1 MIELDVFLPK
11 ILPRVEGAARPA
23 VYDAIRVAAQEF
35 CTRTRLWRETDTL
48 QTVSDDLDI
57 VAVPQ
62 GAVLFEIESA
72 RFEGHELEPQSISW
86 LDDNVARWRESTAD
100 MPRHITQTE
109 PDTVRLVPMATGT
122 LDLSLY
128 LKPADD
134 AGYLPDWMGNHYKQ
148 VIADGA
154 LAELLTMPGQAYT
167 SPELAMFY
175 SDRFDKR
182 VTLLSSA
189 NLKGQQK
196 ARVRTKP
203 HFF

>member
-1 MIELDVFLPK
+1 MIELEAFLPK
-11 ILPRVEGAARPA
+11 IMPRVPGAARPA

-48 QTVSDDLDI
+48 QTAAEDCDI
-57 VAVPQ
+57 IAVPH

-72 RFEGHELEPQSISW
+72 RFNGYPLEPQSISW
-86 LDDNVARWRESTAD
+86 LDKNVPRWREMKSD
-100 MPRHITQTE
+100 RPSWITQTE
-109 PDTVRLVPMATGT
+109 PDTLRLIPAGTGT
-122 LDLSLY
+122 VDLSLY

-134 AGYLPDWMGNHYKQ
+134 AEYLPDWMGNHYKQ

-154 LAELLTMPGQAYT
+154 LSELLTLQGHEFTNPD
-167 SPELAMFY
+167 LAMFY
-175 SDRFDKR
+175 SARFEKR
-182 VTLLSSA
+182 VLSLSSA